1 MPQTASYAPFRRLPP
16 GSRILIAFSGGVD
29 SAVTAALALRA
40 GFQVTAVHM
49 TLLPGGED
57 SRWKAE
63 ETAAKLGIELVHADC
78 SEAFE
83 RAVLRPSWDM
93 YKSGLTPNPCALCNP
108 AVKFGSLM
116 PLMDQYGCAAF
127 ATGHYAK
134 AIDAPDGR
142 TLLARGSYREKDQS
156 YFLFGLSQDQLARV
170 VFPLG
175 GLTKPEVREIAR
187 ELGLPNSESKESQD
201 ACFMPPDMTAAEFL
215 HGHFGESVPGGTFAA
230 ASDGRILGRH
240 GGIHAFTIGQRK
252 GTGVAMGVPAW
263 ISRIDADEN
272 KVWITTNP
280 DDLLRDSLVLPH
292 VHWTSK
298 TPDST
303 LFHAQVQIRYRSKP
317 VNAEITLAPD
327 GAATIRF
334 EVPQR
339 AVTPGQI
346 AVIYDGEILLGGGQI
361 PGGQVLH

>member
-1 MPQTASYAPFRRLPP
+1 MPQNASYAPFRSLPE
-16 GSRILIAFSGGVD
+16 GSRILLAFSGGVD
-29 SAVTAALALRA
+29 SAVAAVLALRA
-40 GFQVTAVHM
+40 GYQVTGVHM
-49 TLLPGGED
+49 TLLSCSED
-57 SRWKAE
+57 SRRKAE

-78 SEAFE
+78 SEIFE

-116 PLMDQYGCAAF
+116 PLMDQYCCAAF

-134 AIDAPDGR
+134 VVDAPDGH
-142 TLLARGSYREKDQS
+142 TVLARGSYREKDQS
-156 YFLFGLSQDQLARV
+156 YFLFGLSQEQLARV

-215 HGHFGESVPGGTFAA
+215 HGHFGETVPGGTFAA

-272 KVWITTNP
+272 KVFITTNP
-280 DDLLRDSLVLPH
+280 DDLLRDSLMLPR
-292 VHWTSK
+292 VHWTSNPPR
-298 TPDST
+298 TGV
-303 LFHAQVQIRYRSKP
+303 FRAQVQIRYRSRP
-317 VNAEITLAPD
+317 ANAEIALAPD

-339 AVTPGQI
+339 AITPGQV
-346 AVIYDGEILLGGGQI
+346 AVIYDGEILLGGGHI
-361 PGGQVLH
+361 PFP